1 MIRVLIADDHPLM
14 RDALRACLEDEP
26 DIEIAA
32 EVTNGQD
39 AVQTALELFPEVM
52 MIDLYLPDRDGI
64 QVTRDILTVRP
75 DAHIM
80 IFTSSTDEDKV
91 AQAIQAGALGYLIKD
106 SPRSEIL
113 QAIHEISRGQSF
125 LSSTAARKLANVM
138 RQSSFLSG
146 NAAGG
151 AEAAGGAYAA
161 GGAFAAGERLTQ
173 REGDILALVGEG
185 ASNSEI
191 AQKLHIGETTV
202 RTHIAHILRK
212 KGLKNRS
219 ELMMAL
225 LQDKRKLGTA

>member
-151 AEAAGGAYAA
+151 AEAAGGA
-161 GGAFAAGERLTQ
+161 FAAGERLTQ